1 VNASTTMPTGWGASL
16 ETIAHALAENPTCKL
31 LAARNRVW
39 VLPLFAEHFASTDEW
54 VSAEWFH
61 ERVTDALEQLQER
74 AGDRTP
80 EQYCSA
86 WIEAKWLRTD
96 NKETGRLRYALTRES
111 LTALQI
117 VRLVIEGGNSV
128 SAARLGSIANA
139 VHKLADM
146 TNPDREAQVRR
157 IDEQIDKLR
166 EQRAAVAAGRLR
178 LATPE
183 EMQQQL
189 GEILAL
195 TRSLPADF
203 RRLGSLVEDRHQ
215 RVARR
220 AMVDGPTKADL
231 VDDYLNEHDLL
242 SQTPE
247 GRAYRGFAKMLNSHE
262 AAAIRQDV
270 DLVLVQ
276 EFARRH
282 MTNAEREQL
291 ETMLATLLAAELRV
305 QESYLRWTA
314 SLRRFLTRSAHGRY
328 QRLIDLADRALHA
341 GTLWTE
347 RQPGGRIMSDDVL
360 EIGVFHITDISQYP
374 LWTDPGRQ
382 SVVVASAPAEISLA
396 AADRA
401 ALRLAA
407 GTSPRAVAR
416 TINQLVDERHLVS
429 GAEVFEAT
437 PHEFQRLGALVTL
450 LDLAIAHGHVDAE
463 VSEEVT
469 IDADRATPLR
479 ILLPHLVFDRR
490 IDVGGRS

>member
-1 VNASTTMPTGWGASL
+1 MPTGWGISL
-16 ETIAHALAENPTCKL
+16 EAIAHALAENPTCKL
-31 LAARNRVW
+31 LSARHRVW
-39 VLPLFAEHFASTDEW
+39 VLPLFAEHFTSTEEW

-61 ERVTDALEQLQER
+61 ERIAETLERVDRQGE
-74 AGDRTP
+74 RTP
-80 EQYCSA
+80 EQYCSD
-86 WIEAKWLRTD
+86 WIDAKWLRTD
-96 NKETGRLRYALTRES
+96 NKETGRLRYALTKES

-117 VRLVIEGGNSV
+117 VRLVVEGGNSV

-157 IDEQIDKLR
+157 IDEQIEKLQTQR
-166 EQRAAVAAGRLR
+166 EAVAAGRVR

-189 GEILAL
+189 SEILAL

-242 SQTPE
+242 SDTPE
-247 GRAYRGFAKMLNSHE
+247 GQAYRGFAKMLTSRE
-262 AAAIRQDV
+262 AANIRHDV
-270 DLVLVQ
+270 DSILDQ
-276 EFARRH
+276 DFAREH
-282 MTNAEREQL
+282 MTDSEREQL

-328 QRLIDLADRALHA
+328 QRLINLADRALYA
-341 GTLWTE
+341 GAQWAE
-347 RQPGGRIMSDDVL
+347 QQPGARVMSDAVL
-360 EIGVFHITDISQYP
+360 EIGVFQVVDITQYP

-382 SVVVASAPAEISLA
+382 KVVVDSAPAETALP

-401 ALRLAA
+401 ALRLSA

-416 TINQLVDERHLVS
+416 TINQLVGERHLVS
-429 GAEVFEAT
+429 GAEAFEAT
-437 PHEFQRLGALVTL
+437 PPEFQRLGALVTL

-463 VSEEVT
+463 QSEVVM
-469 IDADRATPLR
+469 IDANRETPLR
-479 ILLPHLVFDRR
+479 IVLPHLVFDQR